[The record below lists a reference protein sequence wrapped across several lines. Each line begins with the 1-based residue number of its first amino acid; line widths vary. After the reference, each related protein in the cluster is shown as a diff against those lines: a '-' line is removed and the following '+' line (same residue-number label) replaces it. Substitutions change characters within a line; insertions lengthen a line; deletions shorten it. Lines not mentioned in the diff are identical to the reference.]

1 MANIEIGAEGGDV
14 AKIQGRLPE
23 NIAGSLSPSVDVAAL
38 VFHFHTAFGGGVRW
52 RLGRRGL
59 EVENSGVER
68 TRGAPTTV
76 KRVWDEFGGPIERW
90 AGRYQV
96 PAELILATI
105 CIESGGRPDRVRL
118 EPGYVS
124 DDRTP
129 GKVSPGLMQ
138 TLISTASWMMENEN
152 AGETIGRS
160 WLLEPDNSI
169 RAGAAY
175 IAHQKGA
182 TGFDPPKVACA
193 YNAGSVIKQT
203 GAANRW
209 KMRQYP
215 IGTPE
220 HADRFVKWFNDFFS
234 LLDSEQIQAS
244 AGYFI

>member
-1 MANIEIGAEGGDV
+1 MANIEIGAGGGAA
-14 AKIQGRLPE
+14 AKIQERLPE
-23 NIAGSLSPSVDVAAL
+23 NIAGNLSPSVDVPAF

-59 EVENSGVER
+59 EIENSGVER

-76 KRVWDEFGGPIERW
+76 KRVWDDFGGSIERW
-90 AGRYQV
+90 AGHYGV

-105 CIESGGRPDRVRL
+105 CTESDGRPDRVRL
-118 EPGYVS
+118 EPGYLS

-129 GKVSPGLMQ
+129 DKISPGLMQ
-138 TLISTASWMMENEN
+138 TLISTAGWMMENEN
-152 AGETIGRS
+152 IDETIGRS

-169 RAGAAY
+169 RVGAAY
-175 IAHQKGA
+175 IAHQKEK
-182 TGFDPPKVACA
+182 TDFDPPRVACA

-203 GAANRW
+203 GGANRW

-234 LLDSEQIQAS
+234 LLVSGEIQTS
-244 AGYFI
+244 AGYFT